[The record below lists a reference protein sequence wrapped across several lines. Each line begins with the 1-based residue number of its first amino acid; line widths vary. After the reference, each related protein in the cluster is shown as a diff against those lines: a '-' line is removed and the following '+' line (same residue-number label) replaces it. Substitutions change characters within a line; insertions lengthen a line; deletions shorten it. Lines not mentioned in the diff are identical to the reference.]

1 MPAMSAPEPSPSKMN
16 SRICSTGHSLRVS
29 GGVPGYGCGV
39 ADAAAAGQS
48 RGRGAAEPVQDGGWI
63 QPDILTQPGRPL
75 VTPPMY
81 SKSWM
86 RSLQTAGALE
96 YLAQASEGAPS
107 ACGPVNAFAFARM
120 ADGDRLA

>member
-1 MPAMSAPEPSPSKMN
+1 MPAMRAPEPSPSRMN
-16 SRICSTGHSLRVS
+16 SRICSTDHSSRVS
-29 GGVPGYGCGV
+29 GYGCGV

-63 QPDILTQPGRPL
+63 QPDILIQSGRPL
-75 VTPPMY
+75 VTPPAY

-96 YLAQASEGAPS
+96 YLSQASEGAPS
-107 ACGPVNAFAFARM
+107 ACGPVNAFAFAR
-120 ADGDRLA
+120 